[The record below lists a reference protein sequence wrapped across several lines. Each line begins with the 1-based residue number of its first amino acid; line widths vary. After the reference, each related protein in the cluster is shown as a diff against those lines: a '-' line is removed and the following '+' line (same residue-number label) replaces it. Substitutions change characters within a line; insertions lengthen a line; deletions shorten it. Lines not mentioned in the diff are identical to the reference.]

1 MKTYKIV
8 KDKFNENVKSWFLYN
23 YTEVHI
29 IKILFIVRESR
40 KYFKNFK
47 EEFRDTLIGQEYI
60 NKCKNGHRTR
70 LFHSQGNKSIEAS
83 SERTEFKKKRI
94 CLQEIVVLLYDQ
106 I

>member
-8 KDKFNENVKSWFLYN
+8 KDKLNENVKSWFLYK
-23 YTEVHI
+23 YTEVYI

-40 KYFKNFK
+40 KYFKKFK

-70 LFHSQGNKSIEAS
+70 LFHSQGNKSTEAS
-83 SERTEFKKKRI
+83 SERTEFILKRI
-94 CLQEIVVLLYDQ
+94 FYKK
-106 I
+106 